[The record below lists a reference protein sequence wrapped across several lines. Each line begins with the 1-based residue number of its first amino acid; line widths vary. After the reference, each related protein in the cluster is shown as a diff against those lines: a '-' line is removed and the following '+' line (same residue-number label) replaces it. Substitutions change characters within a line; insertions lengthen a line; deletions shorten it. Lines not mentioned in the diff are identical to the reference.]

1 MVNEDTSGC
10 WATCV
15 IYSQGGTAGHLAVGC
30 GDTNLYILDLETRRV
45 LSTLAGHTGK
55 QIVNFNIKNI
65 YIYIL
70 GTFIEVNIVF
80 LVKKKYLYEIFRHK
94 IIHC

>member
-1 MVNEDTSGC
+1 M
-10 WATCV
+10 
-15 IYSQGGTAGHLAVGC
+15 GC

-55 QIVNFNIKNI
+55 QIVVYNFNIKIYI

-70 GTFIEVNIVF
+70 GTVIEVNIVF
-80 LVKKKYLYEIFRHK
+80 LVTKKYLYEIFRHK

>member
-1 MVNEDTSGC
+1 M
-10 WATCV
+10 
-15 IYSQGGTAGHLAVGC
+15 SQGGTAGHLAVGC

-55 QIVNFNIKNI
+55 QIVVYNFNIKNI

-70 GTFIEVNIVF
+70 GTGTVIEVNIVF
-80 LVKKKYLYEIFRHK
+80 LVTKKYL
-94 IIHC
+94 